1 MIWMRRDSVK
11 KHLLAVVC
19 VILLAVQF
27 SGCLTLGMRDPL
39 PPGQEKKI
47 TGDQNARD
55 LTPAK
60 K

>member
-1 MIWMRRDSVK
+1 MK
-11 KHLLAVVC
+11 KNLFLLVGTVLLA
-19 VILLAVQF
+19 IQF
-27 SGCLTLGMRDPL
+27 TGCLTLGLRDPL

>member
-1 MIWMRRDSVK
+1 MK
-11 KHLLAVVC
+11 KNLLALVC
-19 VILLAVQF
+19 VLLLAIQF

-47 TGDQNARD
+47 TGDQNAWD